1 MLKVEVI
8 NIGNELLIGRTI
20 NGNLQWLGERIFNL
34 GGYLKRAFIIRDIK
48 EDIVES
54 IVQSLNEKV
63 DLILT
68 TGGLG
73 PTYDDIT
80 MQSVAEALELQM
92 KINNEALEFMIRR
105 KAPSSKNIEL
115 AYEKMA
121 TLPVGSEPLLNYVGS
136 APGALIEKNSTK
148 IIVMPG
154 VPLEMQDMFVRY
166 VEPLL
171 GKYSSKE
178 IVILTEGIYEAELA
192 PLIANMAM
200 NYPNVYIKT
209 HPSMVNE
216 ISHVRI
222 ELKTQNADDT
232 IDKESEKIIS
242 WLKQNGIKFSVLK
255 KVH

>member
-1 MLKVEVI
+1 
-8 NIGNELLIGRTI
+8 
-20 NGNLQWLGERIFNL
+20 
-34 GGYLKRAFIIRDIK
+34 
-48 EDIVES
+48 
-54 IVQSLNEKV
+54 
-63 DLILT
+63 
-68 TGGLG
+68 
-73 PTYDDIT
+73 